1 MANTLILP
9 KHTAFI
15 MDGNGRWAQSK
26 NKARTSGHLEG
37 ANRIKEIIQFSVN
50 LKLEVVSF
58 FAFGIENWKR
68 PLKEVKYI
76 WNLVK
81 RMLTKKVIKWLLENN
96 VKFNWIGFKNELIP
110 KEILSILY
118 EVQDK
123 TKNNSGTVV
132 NLFMNYSGQADIL
145 NAVQKIQKINN
156 VQVDESVFEKN
167 LLTGLMAPVDLLIR
181 TSGEQRIS
189 NFMLWQIAYSEII
202 FLQTYWPDFNKN
214 EFEKCLEIFQ
224 KRERRFGGLAK

>member
-1 MANTLILP
+1 MGKTLILP

-26 NKARTSGHLEG
+26 NKVRTIGHLEG
-37 ANRIKEIIQFSVN
+37 ANRIKEIIQFAVK
-50 LKLEVVSF
+50 LKLEFVSF

-68 PLKEVKYI
+68 PKKEVNYI

-81 RMLTKKVIKWLLENN
+81 KMLTKKVVKWLIENN
-96 VKFNWIGFKNELIP
+96 VKFNWVGFKNKLISQ
-110 KEILSILY
+110 EVLSILH

-132 NLFMNYSGQADIL
+132 NLFMNYSGQSDIL
-145 NAVQKIQKINN
+145 NAAKKIQKINN
-156 VQVDESVFEKN
+156 IEVDEDVFQKN
-167 LLTGLMAPVDLLIR
+167 LLTGLMPSVDLLIR

-202 FLQTYWPDFNKN
+202 FSQTYWPDFNKD

-224 KRERRFGGLAK
+224 KRQRRFGGLAN